1 MTLHRLGLISTRLQ
15 AFQAVVR
22 FGSVR
27 RAAEALGVA
36 PSAVS
41 RTLRQLEEGIGTPL
55 FERAR
60 QRLKLTSAGEIL
72 VYHAGASQAEL
83 QRACAFIDDLA
94 GLRRGS
100 VTVAAVESV
109 ARGLLPEVLSR
120 FWARCP
126 DVEVRLHVTGSGRA
140 FEAVA
145 RGECDLAIGFDA
157 KPPKGTVRLAGAGLK
172 LGALMRPDHRL
183 ARRPRVRLADFSAD
197 RVILADASL
206 TLGASLEAA
215 MPGDASALR
224 SSAVTN
230 SIHLMSDL
238 AVRGHGVT
246 FQTRVGVER
255 ELAEGAL
262 VFVPLADPGLKPRKL
277 MLVTRAK
284 AHLPAG
290 PAVLATLLTE
300 AVQALDG
307 Q

>member
-1 MTLHRLGLISTRLQ
+1 MTLHRLGLISTRLE

-22 FGSVR
+22 FGSIR
-27 RAAEALGVA
+27 RAAAALGVA

-83 QRACAFIDDLA
+83 EKACAFIDDLA
-94 GLRRGS
+94 GLRRGT

-109 ARGLLPEVLSR
+109 TRGLVPEVLSR
-120 FWARCP
+120 FWARHP
-126 DVEVRLHVTGSGRA
+126 DVEVRLAVTGSAQA

-145 RGECDLAIGFDA
+145 RGEADLAIGFDA
-157 KPPKGTVRLAGAGLK
+157 KPPKGTVRLASAALR
-172 LGALMRPDHRL
+172 LGALLRPDHRL
-183 ARRPRVRLADFSAD
+183 ARRRSVRLADFTTD

-215 MPGDASALR
+215 MPADATALR
-224 SSAVTN
+224 TAAVTN

-238 AVRGHGVT
+238 ALRGHGVT

-255 ELAEGAL
+255 ELADGGL
-262 VFVPLADPGLKPRKL
+262 VFVPLADRQLAPRRL
-277 MLVTRAK
+277 ILVARGK

-290 PAVLATLLTE
+290 PAVLANLLTA

-307 Q
+307 H